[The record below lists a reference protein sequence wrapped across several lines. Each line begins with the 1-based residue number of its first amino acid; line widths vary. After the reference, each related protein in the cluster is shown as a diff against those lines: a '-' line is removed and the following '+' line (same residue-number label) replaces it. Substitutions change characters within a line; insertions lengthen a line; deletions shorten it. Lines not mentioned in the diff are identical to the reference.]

1 MSNFLF
7 WDTITLQ
14 KAGLVIMEEII
25 KSKWNEI
32 LDLIKKEFSI
42 SDVCFKT
49 WLLPL
54 ELYSVDESDN
64 TAIICINDPELGDI
78 GKSQIQKKYNRFI
91 QICIEEVTGY
101 HLSLTYKN
109 ITEIESNK
117 SVNSKEKNKPVISF
131 NLNEKY
137 SFDTFIVGS
146 NNKLAYVAALTV
158 AESPLDNEFNPLFIY
173 GGPGLGKTH
182 LIHSIAHHII
192 ENSPELRVLYVT
204 SEQYINEIV
213 DAMRNS
219 KQDRTT
225 LNNIK
230 KRYREVDVLM
240 IDDVQF
246 IIGKDS
252 TQEEFFNTFNELRSQ
267 GKQIILTSDKHP
279 NQMEKLEERYKSRFN
294 WGLPVDI
301 KAPEYETRLAILR
314 EKSNKDGFN
323 LSEDILKFIAENIK
337 TNIRDLEGAYNK
349 LIFRSKLLHSEIT
362 LENAIEDIKDLILTD
377 EKVKITNDYII
388 NIVVE
393 HYNVTL
399 EEICSKNRSMKVAH
413 VRHMCMYLCRKIT
426 NTSYEEIG
434 SKLGKRDRTTV
445 MHGYNKIEEAMEND
459 ISLQNE
465 IDILMKII
473 NHQ

>member
-1 MSNFLF
+1 
-7 WDTITLQ
+7 
-14 KAGLVIMEEII
+14 MEEII
-25 KSKWNEI
+25 KSKWKEI
-32 LDLIKKEFSI
+32 LELIKNEYSI
-42 SDVCFKT
+42 SDVSFKT

-54 ELYSVDESDN
+54 ELYSVNESDES
-64 TAIICINDPELGDI
+64 AVICINDPELGDI
-78 GKSQIQKKYNRFI
+78 GKSQIQKRYNRFI

-109 ITEIESNK
+109 INEIESNI
-117 SVNSKEKNKPVISF
+117 SSNNKEKNKPVISF
-131 NLNEKY
+131 TLNEKY
-137 SFDTFIVGS
+137 NFNSFIVGS
-146 NNKLAYVAALTV
+146 NNKLAYAAALAV
-158 AESPLDNEFNPLFIY
+158 ADSPTDNEYNPLFIY

-182 LIHSIAHHII
+182 LMHSIAHHII
-192 ENSPELRVLYVT
+192 ENSPELKVLYVT

-219 KQDRTT
+219 KQDRTR
-225 LNNIK
+225 LNTIK
-230 KRYREVDVLM
+230 NKYREVNVLM

-252 TQEEFFNTFNELRSQ
+252 TQEEFFNTFNELRNN

-279 NQMEKLEERYKSRFN
+279 NQMEQLDERYKSRFN

-314 EKSNKDGFN
+314 EKSNNDDFN
-323 LSEDILKFIAENIK
+323 ISDEILRFIAENIK

-349 LIFRSKLLHSEIT
+349 LVFRSKLLHSEIT

-388 NIVVE
+388 NIVLE

-399 EEICSKNRSMKVAH
+399 EEICSKNRSKNVAH

-445 MHGYNKIEEAMEND
+445 MHGFTKIETDMEKD
-459 ISLQNE
+459 ASLQNE